1 MPRAA
6 GGRGVMD
13 RIGPSHVSHCDYR
26 TAAAAVTHLVNRDQE
41 GLIEVIGEAVDV
53 ARFAYFVAV
62 LLRIT
67 VEPFGMRSTDEG
79 RAMVRDLT
87 LRAAAAEQGAADD
100 DGPQDD
106 GPPRGEP

>member
-1 MPRAA
+1 
-6 GGRGVMD
+6 MD

-26 TAAAAVTHLVNRDQE
+26 TAGAAVTHLVNRDQE

-67 VEPFGMRSTDEG
+67 VEPFGMWSTGEG

-87 LRAAAAEQGAADD
+87 LRAAAAEHGAADD

>member
-1 MPRAA
+1 MW
-6 GGRGVMD
+6 
-13 RIGPSHVSHCDYR
+13 
-26 TAAAAVTHLVNRDQE
+26 
-41 GLIEVIGEAVDV
+41 
-53 ARFAYFVAV
+53 
-62 LLRIT
+62 
-67 VEPFGMRSTDEG
+67 STDEG

>member
-1 MPRAA
+1 
-6 GGRGVMD
+6 MD

-26 TAAAAVTHLVNRDQE
+26 TAAAAVTLLVNRDQE

-62 LLRIT
+62 MLSIT
-67 VEPFGMRSTDEG
+67 VEPFGMWSTDEG

-100 DGPQDD
+100 DGP
-106 GPPRGEP
+106 PRGEP